1 MIRPL
6 PVTEAGTYGAP
17 YLAGLRLQGRRVVVV
32 GGGSVALR
40 RIPALLEAGAE
51 VQVISPE
58 ISAALGAMA
67 SAGQVAWFRR
77 RFAPGD
83 LARAWYAL
91 AATDDAEVNAAVAA
105 EAEDL
110 RVFCVRADDAEGA
123 TAVTPASGTRGDV
136 RVGVLTGVVTRSF
149 SAPALR
155 RDPRRAARIRDHLVQ
170 ALSTEVT
177 HPAERV
183 SAEGGNGAGPGSV
196 TLVGG
201 GPGAPDLITVR
212 GKEAL
217 SRADVVVT
225 DRLAPLELLSDLP
238 ETTVVVDASKLPR
251 GHFMAQEAIN
261 DHLVRYALE
270 GYAVVR
276 LKGGDP
282 FLFGRGSEEV
292 AACTAAGVPVTVVP
306 GVCSALSVPGLAGI
320 PLTERGVAHEV
331 TIVSGH
337 LPPGHPRSLV
347 DWSALG
353 RLKGTV
359 AVLMGVE
366 NLPAIAREL
375 MASGRS
381 AHTPVAVVCDG
392 SLPSSR
398 TVPGTLG
405 TIAEIAVLAQVVPP
419 AVVVIGPVA
428 GRMVDAGQ
436 MVDAGRMVVAGRRA
450 ADTPP
455 TGR

>member
-6 PVTEAGTYGAP
+6 PVTETGAYGAP

-40 RIPALLEAGAE
+40 RIPALVEAGAD
-51 VQVISPE
+51 VQVIAPE
-58 ISAALGAMA
+58 VSVALGAMA
-67 SAGQVAWFRR
+67 SVGRVAWARR

-83 LARAWYAL
+83 LALAWYAL
-91 AATDDAEVNAAVAA
+91 AATDDPEVNASVAA

-123 TAVTPASGTRGDV
+123 TAVTPACGTRGDV
-136 RVGVLTGVVTRSF
+136 RVGVLTGVDVRSF
-149 SAPALR
+149 SAPLPR
-155 RDPRRAARIRDHLVQ
+155 RDPRRAARIRDHLVR
-170 ALSTEVT
+170 ALNTEVAR
-177 HPAERV
+177 PVDRV
-183 SAEGGNGAGPGSV
+183 PWKGGNGEGPGSV
-196 TLVGG
+196 ILVGG

-217 SRADVVVT
+217 STADVVVT
-225 DRLAPLELLSDLP
+225 DRLAPLELLSGLP
-238 ETTVVVDASKLPR
+238 ESTVVVDASKLPR
-251 GHFMAQEAIN
+251 GHSMAQEAIN
-261 DHLVRYALE
+261 EHLVRYARE
-270 GYAVVR
+270 GHTVVR

-366 NLPAIAREL
+366 NLPAIAQEL
-375 MASGRS
+375 MTAGRS

-405 TIAEIAVLAQVVPP
+405 TIAEIAALACVVPP
-419 AVVVIGPVA
+419 AVVVIGSVA
-428 GRMVDAGQ
+428 GRMAG
-436 MVDAGRMVVAGRRA
+436 AGRMSSDAPPAGR
-450 ADTPP
+450 
-455 TGR
+455 